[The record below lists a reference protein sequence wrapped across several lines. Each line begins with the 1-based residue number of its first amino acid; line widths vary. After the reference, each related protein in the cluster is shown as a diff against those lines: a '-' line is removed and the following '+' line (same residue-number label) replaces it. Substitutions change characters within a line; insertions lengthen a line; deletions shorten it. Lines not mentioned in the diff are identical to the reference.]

1 MNIFIIAHF
10 VTASL
15 VVAKL
20 IEATTIS
27 WWVVFSPSL
36 TGLVIAFILGTW
48 LALRQELGKRR

>member
-10 VTASL
+10 VTAAL

-20 IEATTIS
+20 IDATTIS
-27 WWVVFSPSL
+27 WWTVFSPSL
-36 TGLVIAFILGTW
+36 VGLVIAFILGIG